1 VGKPISPLWQREGG
15 RDFTKIFKQL
25 KSYRYSFFFHTGAI
39 PMDQITQ
46 DGSELSMKKDLKS
59 FYEMVNVKGFY
70 RQQQKLF

>member
-1 VGKPISPLWQREGG
+1 
-15 RDFTKIFKQL
+15 
-25 KSYRYSFFFHTGAI
+25 
-39 PMDQITQ
+39 MDQITQ